1 MLELEEFVSKGA
13 LVEKK
18 IKEAITKG
26 ELKPG
31 QKLNQE
37 EIAQQ
42 LGVSR
47 TPVREAFRRLER
59 EGFVRV
65 EPCVGTII
73 LGLEPRDVI
82 EIYAIRGALEG
93 LAVRLAVPKIDDKQI
108 SILQEYLD
116 EIDNLAS
123 SEADFDYCKVAV
135 LNRLFHHDIYR
146 MCGNQRLTDI
156 IEHLWDSVERY
167 RAETLRLW
175 GFLKQSQE
183 EHKVILS
190 GIREK
195 DPLKTERLMQQ
206 HLELACQALVN
217 KIQNDSLNQSKLIE
231 MEE

>member
-1 MLELEEFVSKGA
+1 M
-13 LVEKK
+13 
-18 IKEAITKG
+18 
-26 ELKPG
+26 
-31 QKLNQE
+31 
-37 EIAQQ
+37 
-42 LGVSR
+42 SR

-93 LAVRLAVPKIDDKQI
+93 LAVRFAVPKIDDKQI
-108 SILQEYLD
+108 SLLQEYLD

-175 GFLKQSQE
+175 GF
-183 EHKVILS
+183 
-190 GIREK
+190 
-195 DPLKTERLMQQ
+195 
-206 HLELACQALVN
+206 
-217 KIQNDSLNQSKLIE
+217 
-231 MEE
+231 